1 MELARAAYLPRG
13 VEFEVH
19 LSNPSD
25 VELELEREGVL
36 LSFQGLE
43 YPLDETA
50 PPTVHEDP
58 SARGRP
64 LPETLSVPSREGRV
78 LRLPF
83 RLGRPM
89 SETGWVVLRGLRDAD
104 GYLEP
109 LWLEVPAVPSKLELE
124 PRKASQS
131 KRGR

>member
-1 MELARAAYLPRG
+1 
-13 VEFEVH
+13 
-19 LSNPSD
+19 
-25 VELELEREGVL
+25 
-36 LSFQGLE
+36 
-43 YPLDETA
+43 
-50 PPTVHEDP
+50 
-58 SARGRP
+58 
-64 LPETLSVPSREGRV
+64 V

-124 PRKASQS
+124 PRKGSQQ